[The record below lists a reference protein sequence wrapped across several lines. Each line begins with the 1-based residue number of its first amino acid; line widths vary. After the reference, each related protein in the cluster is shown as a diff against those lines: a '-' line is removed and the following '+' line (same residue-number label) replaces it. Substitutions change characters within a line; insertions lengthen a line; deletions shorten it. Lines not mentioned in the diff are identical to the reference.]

1 MDELGQEQSE
11 CVGEILNAGN
21 HRLDLIN
28 EVLDLSKIETGG
40 MQLNIDSLNNKHG
53 YVQLR
58 ITDTGP
64 GVAADAQAVIF
75 EPFNRLGAEYSD
87 IEGTGI
93 GLIIAHQLVNMMNC
107 RN

>member
-58 ITDTGP
+58 IT
-64 GVAADAQAVIF
+64 ADAQVVIF
-75 EPFNRLGAEYSD
+75 EPFNRLGVEYSD